1 MGVKWLVHGVKCMRN
16 LEHHLKC
23 YCRRLLERLENMR
36 RNAAGDGE
44 NTCILCGESF
54 GFFTRYVL
62 GDFFAIDF
70 NFFLNRSINSL
81 GLNSGFIKINEK
93 KLSFARN
100 LNFVIPIYMQ
110 PDVVSIS
117 YFKIKLSYLAELII

>member
-1 MGVKWLVHGVKCMRN
+1 MKWLVHGGEMVSPCGKMHEEPGTPFKI
-16 LEHHLKC
+16 L

-62 GDFFAIDF
+62 GDFYKVCF
-70 NFFLNRSINSL
+70 
-81 GLNSGFIKINEK
+81 SGF
-93 KLSFARN
+93 LQGMF
-100 LNFVIPIYMQ
+100 
-110 PDVVSIS
+110 
-117 YFKIKLSYLAELII
+117 